1 MARNKLKQ
9 DEIANQAAHWLVLLS
24 VDDEHERAGT
34 HAAFEAWKRADPR
47 HAEAAAA
54 MEGLLGQVG
63 ALRASGEAALGA
75 KTVSSVL
82 ASRGRRHHRTRAG
95 LAILLLAGV
104 ALLPGWLVLRT
115 YSPAYLLADI
125 RSGVGQWTSE
135 TLPDGTRLMLNGASA
150 VNLRYDAGQR
160 VVELIQGDM
169 LVDVAKDAARP
180 FIVETRDGSMR
191 ALGTRFQVSRQSDA
205 TQLGVLESQ
214 VEARS
219 GAVTMPADH
228 ATRRVDAGWQVR
240 ITAQGVGPLVAF
252 DVPAIEDAWQRRRLL
267 VDDQPLT
274 EVLDTLGR
282 YRHGML
288 RYDARALAGIRISAV
303 LPLDDTDRALQ
314 LLEASLPG
322 LRVRMFTSYWVQVDS
337 ASRP

>member
-1 MARNKLKQ
+1 MARNKPEQ
-9 DEIANQAAHWLVLLS
+9 DEIASQAAHWLVLLS

-47 HAEAAAA
+47 HAEAAVA

-63 ALRASGEAALGA
+63 ALRANGGAALGA
-75 KTVSSVL
+75 RTVSSVL
-82 ASRGRRHHRTRAG
+82 TSRGRRRRTRAG

-135 TLPDGTRLMLNGASA
+135 TLPDGTRLMLNAASA

-169 LVDVAKDAARP
+169 LVDVAKDATRP

-219 GAVTMPADH
+219 GTVTMPVDQ

-240 ITAQGVGPLVAF
+240 ITAQGVGPLVAL

-274 EVLDTLGR
+274 EVLDILSR
-282 YRHGML
+282 YRRGVL

-314 LLEASLPG
+314 LLEVSLPG

-337 ASRP
+337 VPRP